1 MQKNRLSQN
10 TDTGKKRFS
19 PAAKIGIGVLFA
31 VLGILCFSALAA
43 LISEHIGKDS
53 VLFPFSVIFG
63 IVLLGI
69 GGIYVFLGVRGLK
82 KRSDDT
88 DGILTSR
95 IEDVD
100 KMDGISFEKFLAA
113 LYGTFG
119 YDVSLTRVTGDYGVD
134 LILTKEEE
142 KIIAQAKCYKNKV
155 SLSAVQEIAAAKQFY
170 KCNNAWVVTNNYFTA
185 PAVSLA
191 ESNDVILIDR
201 DILIRTM
208 DAVKENGGIK
218 KSNRKKDINTYNGIY
233 SDKLLRIRK
242 KIRHAYEVSD
252 FDGMIKLITLAGEL
266 EKRSDQNYVLLHF
279 FYNDVINHVSSAET
293 LTEDRE
299 KYFLGLCRKDMDM
312 IKHLQMLRGHSFPTL
327 SWSASIYEKNNES
340 DKALDICN
348 FGIKYRLS
356 DNGKSFR
363 IRKKHLT
370 EKTSR
375 ACK

>member
-10 TDTGKKRFS
+10 TETGKKTFS

-170 KCNNAWVVTNNYFTA
+170 KCTNAWVVTNNYFTA

-208 DAVKENGGIK
+208 DAVKDNGGIK

-242 KIRHAYEVSD
+242 KIGHAYEVSD
-252 FDGMIKLITLAGEL
+252 FDGITKLITLAGEL

-279 FYNDVINHVSSAET
+279 FYNDVINHVSSAVT

-299 KYFLGLCRKDMDM
+299 KYFLDLCRKDMDM
-312 IKHLQMLRGHSFPTL
+312 IKHLQMLRGIPSPLCRGAQAYTKKTTNRIKL
-327 SWSASIYEKNNES
+327 SISA
-340 DKALDICN
+340 
-348 FGIKYRLS
+348 
-356 DNGKSFR
+356 
-363 IRKKHLT
+363 
-370 EKTSR
+370 TSE
-375 ACK
+375 